1 MKSGSLWNYYRDE
14 IDDFDDNTSQVNH
27 LSIRQTGKTEV
38 QPPWLLVPPERGGWP
53 PRPPL
58 SSIKHRS
65 HYSTQIY

>member
-38 QPPWLLVPPERGGWP
+38 QPP
-53 PRPPL
+53 
-58 SSIKHRS
+58 
-65 HYSTQIY
+65 